1 MKKSGE
7 KIKSKKLKE
16 TKKEEYIE
24 ISGMM
29 GNETDYHVYHMTK
42 MDYLVSFSAG
52 FILASVV
59 IYAFFQSLIC
69 IVVGGLLFAWFL
81 PRYYQE
87 YKKHRRLGELRLQF
101 KDLLE
106 SLTASYSA
114 GRNTVDA
121 FSDAAND
128 MISIYGEGADIVKE
142 LQTVCT
148 GLKNNIN
155 IEALLINFADR
166 SGLDDIMSFA
176 NVFEVCNRQ
185 GSDLKRV
192 VSETRDIIGDKID
205 IEMEIETMLSGNK
218 NELNIMM
225 VMPVVIVL
233 MLRGFGGISI
243 TVNTPVNLV
252 VKMICIGIFILA
264 YVMGRKI
271 VDIKI

>member
-1 MKKSGE
+1 MGKKE
-7 KIKSKKLKE
+7 NKKSKKEKYVE
-16 TKKEEYIE
+16 VT
-24 ISGMM
+24 GMM

-42 MDYLVSFSAG
+42 IDYLIACILG
-52 FILASVV
+52 FAVAAVV
-59 IYAFFQSLIC
+59 IYAFFQNLLLILIGG
-69 IVVGGLLFAWFL
+69 IVFARFV
-81 PRYYQE
+81 PKYYRE
-87 YKKHRRLGELRLQF
+87 YKKNKRLKELRLQF

-128 MISIYGEGADIVKE
+128 LVSIYGEEADIVKE
-142 LQTVCT
+142 LQTICA

-166 SGLDDIMSFA
+166 CGLDDIMSFA

-192 VSETRDIIGDKID
+192 VSETREIINDKIE

-225 VMPVVIVL
+225 VMPIAIVL
-233 MLRGFGGISI
+233 MLRGFGGQGIAA
-243 TVNTPVNLV
+243 NTPINIAI
-252 VKMICIGIFILA
+252 KIICIGIFGLA